1 MASPHALNFPERGTA
16 TPIVPATVAVV
27 TAARAASAIPTPPP
41 FGTSRDRAS
50 ISWGESFVATMS
62 SARAVSRSRSAGG
75 RKAAAS
81 LRQRALS
88 GQFFAAS
95 AASAMRSARFPRWAT
110 GVSSQIAWSVCIP
123 VAPCPAST
131 SARP

>member
-1 MASPHALNFPERGTA
+1 MPERGTA
-16 TPIVPATVAVV
+16 TPIVPATVAVFS
-27 TAARAASAIPTPPP
+27 AARAASAIPSAPP

-50 ISWGESFVATMS
+50 ISWGDSFVATIS
-62 SARAVSRSRSAGG
+62 IARAVSRSRSGGG
-75 RKAAAS
+75 RKDAAS
-81 LRQRALS
+81 LRHRAAS

-95 AASAMRSARFPRWAT
+95 AASAMRSARFPLCGA
-110 GVSSQIAWSVCIP
+110 GVSSQIARSVCMP